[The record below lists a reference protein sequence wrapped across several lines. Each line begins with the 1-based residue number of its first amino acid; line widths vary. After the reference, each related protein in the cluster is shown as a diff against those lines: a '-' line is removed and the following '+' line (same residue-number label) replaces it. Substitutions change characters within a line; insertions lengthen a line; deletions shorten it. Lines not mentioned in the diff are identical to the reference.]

1 MKKRHLKKSLG
12 LGIACLL
19 ATPYVWSWTIV
30 EEPKTESLFPKE
42 VIAEAI
48 KPSED
53 LKEELSNKPI
63 IKAHNT
69 GTFEKKAPTL
79 EPEEIAS
86 QDFHAA
92 IKLMNSG
99 STMQGEQ
106 KLVSALR
113 QNPEHQQARVQL
125 ATLYLKQDRELEAE
139 VCLQEGL
146 QHSENDPELLRLQAL
161 VYERQSEPE
170 KALKCLNKLPSE
182 SKSHK
187 TIMSLKA
194 NLFQQVGQYKE
205 ARQHYMKLL
214 KQEPH
219 NSAWLLGLSIA
230 LDSEGDKESAIE
242 GYKQLQA
249 RSGLEHGVLEYVAN
263 RLNALKG

>member
-1 MKKRHLKKSLG
+1 MKKRGYKNILG
-12 LGIACLL
+12 LGIVCLL
-19 ATPYVWSWTIV
+19 ATPYAWSWTIV

-42 VIAEAI
+42 VLAEVI
-48 KPSED
+48 TPKNS
-53 LKEELSNKPI
+53 
-63 IKAHNT
+63 
-69 GTFEKKAPTL
+69 GVFEKKAPTL
-79 EPEEIAS
+79 EPEEMAT

-99 STMQGEQ
+99 STSQGEQ

-113 QNPEHQQARVQL
+113 QNPEHTQARIQL

-139 VCLQEGL
+139 VCLQQGL
-146 QHSENDPELLRLQAL
+146 QQNENDPELLRLQAM
-161 VYERQSEPE
+161 VYERQNEPE
-170 KALKCLNKLPSE
+170 KALHCLNKMPHDA
-182 SKSHK
+182 KNHK
-187 TIMSLKA
+187 GIVALKA
-194 NLFQQVGQYKE
+194 NLFQQVGQYKD
-205 ARQHYMKLL
+205 ARQQYMKLL
-214 KQEPH
+214 KNEPH